1 MKINPKLAK
10 DYIYFLTGKMA
21 NFNRAPIG
29 CFLKIYMNGQ
39 ILIQIK
45 RNVVSEHFI
54 NDANQLP
61 GTMT

>member
-1 MKINPKLAK
+1 
-10 DYIYFLTGKMA
+10 MA